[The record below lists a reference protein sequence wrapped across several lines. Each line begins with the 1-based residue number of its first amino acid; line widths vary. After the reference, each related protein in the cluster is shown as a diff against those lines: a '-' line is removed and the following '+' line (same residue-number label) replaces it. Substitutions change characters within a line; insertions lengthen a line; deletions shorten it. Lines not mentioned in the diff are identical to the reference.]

1 MILIFCSLLLL
12 YRIYVLGFINVLIKH
27 IDHKNPISYSSSK
40 NSTLPMF
47 FDDSFIS
54 MKQTNPINTTNL
66 KDPIHKIEA
75 KTKPK
80 SQICEI
86 DPKKIERERERT
98 YSDAIFGQMNIIG
111 GRRWIRRKGLL
122 KSRRG
127 RTEKPLVLSDST
139 NQVRC

>member
-1 MILIFCSLLLL
+1 
-12 YRIYVLGFINVLIKH
+12 
-27 IDHKNPISYSSSK
+27 
-40 NSTLPMF
+40 MF

-86 DPKKIERERERT
+86 DQKKIERERE
-98 YSDAIFGQMNIIG
+98 NIL
-111 GRRWIRRKGLL
+111 GRNFRSNEYHRGKEMDQKEGVVEEQKRK
-122 KSRRG
+122 
-127 RTEKPLVLSDST
+127 
-139 NQVRC
+139 N